1 MKNFI
6 KNFIIA
12 AGVFCMAPVAV
23 FANVMRM
30 EMVSDFSSENP
41 QNRIQLKLVQDAFVY
56 DNEFF
61 PSNTIIN
68 CDVSDVVDP
77 KRLKRSASFSCKP
90 VNYARK
96 GEEVKEFKT
105 ELNLKFLKILDK
117 KDITK
122 NVATTVASTAASH
135 FVPGLGIGVK
145 AVVEA
150 AEAENGERL
159 KAGLHGAYESTPLSY
174 IEKGM
179 DLDLVPGDIIL
190 VNISKKTED

>member
-1 MKNFI
+1 MQKFI

-12 AGVFCMAPVAV
+12 AGVICMAPVAV
-23 FANVMRM
+23 FANIMRM

-41 QNRIQLKLVQDAFVY
+41 QNRIQLKLLQDAFVY

-61 PSNTIIN
+61 LSNTIIN
-68 CDVSDVVDP
+68 CDVIDVVDP

-90 VNYARK
+90 VNYARS
-96 GEEVKEFKT
+96 GEELKEFKD

-117 KDITK
+117 KEITK
-122 NVATTVASTAASH
+122 SVATTAASSAASY

-145 AVVEA
+145 AVA
-150 AEAENGERL
+150 GAIEAENGERL
-159 KAGLHGAYESTPLSY
+159 KAGFHSAYESTPLSY

-190 VNISKKTED
+190 VNISKKTDN